1 MPQANIIVLDRTDI
15 PGGVQKILS
24 GARRGVKLATE
35 SGVEWI
41 KEDVMEGQEFV
52 GSEFYPDVKPTTKQ
66 YKAEKGREKV
76 GILTGNLKD
85 SFDTEY
91 DHDGLEGIITGGGP
105 RYEEFLERWQID
117 QLFLKERGDKSRE
130 LIRGE
135 IKKDL

>member
-1 MPQANIIVLDRTDI
+1 MPEANIIVLDETDI
-15 PGGVQKILS
+15 PGGVQRILS

-52 GSEFYPDVKPTTKQ
+52 GDEFYPDVKPTTKQ
-66 YKAEKGREKV
+66 QKAEKGREKV
-76 GILTGNLKD
+76 GILTGNLKA

-105 RYEEFLERWQID
+105 GYEEFLLRWQID
-117 QLFLKERGDKSRE
+117 MLFLRERGNKSRE

-135 IKKDL
+135 INKEV

>member
-15 PGGVQKILS
+15 PGGVQRILS

-41 KEDVMEGQEFV
+41 KEDVMEGQGYV
-52 GSEFYPDVKPTTKQ
+52 GDEFYPDVKPTTKR

-76 GILTGNLKD
+76 GILTGNLKA
-85 SFDTEY
+85 SLDTEY

-105 RYEEFLERWQID
+105 GYEEFLERWQID
-117 QLFLKERGDKSRE
+117 MLFLKERGNKSRE

>member
-1 MPQANIIVLDRTDI
+1 MPRANIIVLDQTDI
-15 PGGVQKILS
+15 PGGVQRILS

-41 KEDVMEGQEFV
+41 KEDVMEAQGYV
-52 GSEFYPDVKPTTKQ
+52 GDEFYPDVKPVTKQ
-66 YKAEKGREKV
+66 RKAEAGREKV
-76 GILTGNLKD
+76 GILTGNLKA
-85 SFDTEY
+85 SMDTEY

-105 RYEEFLERWQID
+105 GYEEFLERWQID
-117 QLFLKERGDKSRE
+117 QLFLKERGNKSRE

>member
-15 PGGVQKILS
+15 PGGVQRILS

-41 KEDVMEGQEFV
+41 KEDVMEGQGFV
-52 GSEFYPDVKPTTKQ
+52 GDEFYPDVKPTTKQ
-66 YKAEKGREKV
+66 RKAEAGKEKV
-76 GILTGNLKD
+76 GIDTGNLKA
-85 SFDTEY
+85 SMDTEY

-105 RYEEFLERWQID
+105 GYEEFLERWQID
-117 QLFLKERGDKSRE
+117 MLFLKERGDKSRE